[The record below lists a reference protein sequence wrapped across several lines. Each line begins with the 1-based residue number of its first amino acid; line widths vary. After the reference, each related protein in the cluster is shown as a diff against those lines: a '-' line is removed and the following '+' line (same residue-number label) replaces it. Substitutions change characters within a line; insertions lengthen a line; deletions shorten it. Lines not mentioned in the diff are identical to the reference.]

1 MIARLRRPRDVSS
14 EPLSRGFYRFSVSP
28 TPLLLS
34 LSLSF
39 PLRLTS
45 VSTRPCLK
53 PDIELGEGIV
63 RGEGFEFFDDDR
75 SQSYLGTRKIDLG
88 LIEPGGCELKRKL
101 LYTWKDYPEDNCE
114 R

>member
-14 EPLSRGFYRFSVSP
+14 VEGILSILGLANPSP
-28 TPLLLS
+28 PLS

-114 R
+114 